1 MKITSVVAAA
11 LAVVACLVAGAE
23 AAPSQ
28 TERNKAVV
36 LEFWRVV
43 FEAQN
48 VEAAK
53 SYLAEDYIQHN
64 PLVKTG
70 RAGFVEFFGKIWK
83 QPRPVEARLR
93 KPPELIIAEGDLVT
107 LVWKRQLPEPTD
119 KTKTYEAFWFD
130 VLRVKDGK
138 LVEHWD
144 SATK

>member
-1 MKITSVVAAA
+1 MKVTSVVAAA
-11 LAVVACLVAGAE
+11 LAVVVSLVAAAE
-23 AAPSQ
+23 SSPSQ

-83 QPRPVEARLR
+83 QPRPVEATLR
-93 KPPELIIAEGDLVT
+93 KPPELIVAEGDLVT

-119 KTKTYEAFWFD
+119 NTKMYEAFWFD
-130 VLRVKDGK
+130 VLRVKNGK